1 MLLSEWSG
9 FLKNAS
15 GCVQRKRTGGGKAAA
30 ELREVM
36 GPNHSGLRSSP
47 EASCTVRTAWISGP
61 AGWERTGQ
69 SPKDKGTLHQ
79 LPVSVNDVNPQ
90 RLALTTGPAEPR
102 ASLPSP
108 SVPRRAGCTWGG
120 ASDAW
125 SRGAV
130 RTASSSE
137 PPRSGH
143 VSSARDVYPASYQ
156 GEPMSGMSGL
166 AFSRIHAPALPVLW
180 A

>member
-108 SVPRRAGCTWGG
+108 SVPLERRKGCLGPREVG
-120 ASDAW
+120 RLNLVGRVEPQK
-125 SRGAV
+125 RGMEKSLWA
-130 RTASSSE
+130 
-137 PPRSGH
+137 
-143 VSSARDVYPASYQ
+143 Q
-156 GEPMSGMSGL
+156 
-166 AFSRIHAPALPVLW
+166 LPVDNLTV